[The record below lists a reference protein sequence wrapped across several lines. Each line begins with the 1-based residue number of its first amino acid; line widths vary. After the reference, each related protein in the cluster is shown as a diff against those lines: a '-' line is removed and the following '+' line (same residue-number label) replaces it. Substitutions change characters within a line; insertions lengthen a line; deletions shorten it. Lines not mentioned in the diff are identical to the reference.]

1 MKEILIFGHQNPDTD
16 TIMSSIAMANL
27 ENKKGNNVVACKLGS
42 INKETKYALEYFK
55 QEEPKTIEFL
65 EEGQEVILVDHNE
78 FSQSAKGIENAK
90 ILRVV
95 DHHKIGDF
103 KTSEPL
109 YYTAMPV
116 GCTSTILYGMYEK
129 EKIEIEPKIAG
140 LMLSAIISD
149 TLLFKSPTC
158 TELDVEVGKK
168 LAQIAN
174 VDVNKYGL
182 EMLKAGTDLSDFT
195 PEELINIDSKTFT
208 KNEVKMQIAQVNTTS
223 IEDVLLN
230 KNAIESAMNEF
241 IKENSEDLFI
251 LLITDILEN
260 NSQILVAGIRN
271 DLVEKYNVPKD
282 YIHVEVTESALTD
295 NLNLLR
301 DAMDKFHALGY
312 AIWLDD
318 FGSGYSSLNVLKDYK
333 FDVLKIDMKF
343 LSSFETNPKSK
354 DIIQCVVDLAKKVDM
369 KTLTEGVETKEQAE
383 FLKLVGCGRL
393 QGYLFGKPLPIADIY
408 QGIESGKYIVS
419 DTII

>member
-1 MKEILIFGHQNPDTD
+1 MENIIVFGHQNPDTD
-16 TIMSSIAMANL
+16 TIMSAIAMANL
-27 ENKKGNNVVACKLGS
+27 ENKKGNNALACKLGN

-55 QEEPKTIEFL
+55 QEEPKTIENVAK
-65 EEGQEVILVDHNE
+65 GQEVILVDHNE

-116 GCTSTILYGMYEK
+116 GCTATIIYGMYEQ

-158 TELDVEVGKK
+158 TSLDVEVGNK

-182 EMLKAGTDLSDFT
+182 EMLKAGTDLSDFS
-195 PEELINIDSKTFT
+195 PKELINIDSKTFT

-223 IEDVLLN
+223 IEDVLKN
-230 KNAIESAMNEF
+230 KEAIENAMNEF
-241 IKENSEDLFI
+241 IKENSEDLFV

-260 NSQILVAGIRN
+260 NSQILATGSRK
-271 DLVEKYNVPKD
+271 DLVEKSFGITLQDNMAFLPGVVSRKKQVVPV
-282 YIHVEVTESALTD
+282 I
-295 NLNLLR
+295 
-301 DAMDKFHALGY
+301 DKN
-312 AIWLDD
+312 I
-318 FGSGYSSLNVLKDYK
+318 
-333 FDVLKIDMKF
+333 
-343 LSSFETNPKSK
+343 
-354 DIIQCVVDLAKKVDM
+354 
-369 KTLTEGVETKEQAE
+369 
-383 FLKLVGCGRL
+383 
-393 QGYLFGKPLPIADIY
+393 
-408 QGIESGKYIVS
+408 
-419 DTII
+419 

>member
-1 MKEILIFGHQNPDTD
+1 MENIIVFGHQNPDTD
-16 TIMSSIAMANL
+16 TIMSAIAIANL
-27 ENKKGNNVVACKLGS
+27 ENKKGNNAISCKLGN

-55 QEEPKTIEFL
+55 QEEPKTIENVV
-65 EEGQEVILVDHNE
+65 EGQEVILVDHNE

-116 GCTSTILYGMYEK
+116 GCTATIIYGMYEQ

-158 TELDVEVGKK
+158 TSLDVEVGNK

-182 EMLKAGTDLSDFT
+182 EMLKAGTDLSDFS
-195 PEELINIDSKTFT
+195 PKELINIDSKTFT

-223 IEDVLLN
+223 IEDVLKN
-230 KNAIESAMNEF
+230 KEAIENAMNEF
-241 IKENSEDLFI
+241 IKENSEDLFV

-260 NSQILVAGIRN
+260 NSQILATGSRK
-271 DLVEKYNVPKD
+271 DLVEKSFGVSLQDNMAFLPGVVSRKKQVVPV
-282 YIHVEVTESALTD
+282 I
-295 NLNLLR
+295 
-301 DAMDKFHALGY
+301 DKN
-312 AIWLDD
+312 I
-318 FGSGYSSLNVLKDYK
+318 
-333 FDVLKIDMKF
+333 
-343 LSSFETNPKSK
+343 
-354 DIIQCVVDLAKKVDM
+354 
-369 KTLTEGVETKEQAE
+369 
-383 FLKLVGCGRL
+383 
-393 QGYLFGKPLPIADIY
+393 
-408 QGIESGKYIVS
+408 
-419 DTII
+419 

>member
-1 MKEILIFGHQNPDTD
+1 MENIIVFGHQNPDTD
-16 TIMSSIAMANL
+16 TIMSARARANL
-27 ENKKGNNVVACKLGS
+27 ENKKGNNAKACKLGN

-55 QEEPKTIEFL
+55 QEEPKTIENVA
-65 EEGQEVILVDHNE
+65 EGQEVILVDHNE

-116 GCTSTILYGMYEK
+116 GCTATIIYGMYEQ

-158 TELDVEVGKK
+158 TSLDIEVGNK

-182 EMLKAGTDLSDFT
+182 EMLKAGTDLSDFS
-195 PEELINIDSKTFT
+195 PKELINIDSKTFT

-223 IEDVLLN
+223 IEDVLKN
-230 KNAIESAMNEF
+230 KEAIENAMNEF
-241 IKENSEDLFI
+241 IKENSEDLFV

-260 NSQILVAGIRN
+260 NSQILATGSRK
-271 DLVEKYNVPKD
+271 DLVEKSFGITLQDNMAFLPGVVSRKKQVVPV
-282 YIHVEVTESALTD
+282 I
-295 NLNLLR
+295 
-301 DAMDKFHALGY
+301 DKN
-312 AIWLDD
+312 I
-318 FGSGYSSLNVLKDYK
+318 
-333 FDVLKIDMKF
+333 
-343 LSSFETNPKSK
+343 
-354 DIIQCVVDLAKKVDM
+354 
-369 KTLTEGVETKEQAE
+369 
-383 FLKLVGCGRL
+383 
-393 QGYLFGKPLPIADIY
+393 
-408 QGIESGKYIVS
+408 
-419 DTII
+419 

>member
-1 MKEILIFGHQNPDTD
+1 MENIIVFGHQNPDTD
-16 TIMSSIAMANL
+16 TIMSAIAMANL
-27 ENKKGNNVVACKLGS
+27 ENKKGNNALACKLGN
-42 INKETKYALEYFK
+42 INKETKYVLEYFK
-55 QEEPKTIEFL
+55 QEEPKTIQNV

-116 GCTSTILYGMYEK
+116 GCTATIIYGMYEQ

-158 TELDVEVGKK
+158 TSLDVEVGNK

-182 EMLKAGTDLSDFT
+182 EMLKAGTDLSDFS
-195 PEELINIDSKTFT
+195 PKELINIDSKTFT

-223 IEDVLLN
+223 IEDVLKN
-230 KNAIESAMNEF
+230 KEAIENAMNEF
-241 IKENSEDLFI
+241 IKENSEDLFV

-260 NSQILVAGIRN
+260 NSQILATGSRK
-271 DLVEKYNVPKD
+271 DLVEKSFGITLQDNMAFLPGVVSRKKQVVPV
-282 YIHVEVTESALTD
+282 I
-295 NLNLLR
+295 
-301 DAMDKFHALGY
+301 DKN
-312 AIWLDD
+312 I
-318 FGSGYSSLNVLKDYK
+318 
-333 FDVLKIDMKF
+333 
-343 LSSFETNPKSK
+343 
-354 DIIQCVVDLAKKVDM
+354 
-369 KTLTEGVETKEQAE
+369 
-383 FLKLVGCGRL
+383 
-393 QGYLFGKPLPIADIY
+393 
-408 QGIESGKYIVS
+408 
-419 DTII
+419 